1 MGGGYHTY
9 FVNSGSEAN
18 RGRSRVGL
26 DDGRI
31 DAAAGA
37 IVAWCAG
44 QRHEAGGIADPGEI
58 PLRAGKHPSKLAVQR
73 RAALRAVGEQHPQ
86 RHTGEPRLRRRR
98 QTPPPDRRDRTR
110 LDNWPEAT
118 IRLTADR
125 PRSDPYPIALL

>member
-44 QRHEAGGIADPGEI
+44 QRHEAGGIADPCEYRYV
-58 PLRAGKHPSKLAVQR
+58 PETTQQTR
-73 RAALRAVGEQHPQ
+73 RTTSRSSTRGWRTASA

-98 QTPPPDRRDRTR
+98 ETPPPDRRDRTR
-110 LDNWPEAT
+110 IDNRPEAT

-125 PRSDPYPIALL
+125 